1 MFAASSGARTTV
13 EKTYQYGVVDLRFMG
28 KHVPCRGLNR
38 SLPKEVDLRE
48 FGLAARLA
56 METFMSQLT

>member
-13 EKTYQYGVVDLRFMG
+13 EKIYQYGVVDLRFVEN
-28 KHVPCRGLNR
+28 VPCRGLNR

-48 FGLAARLA
+48 FGLAAGLA